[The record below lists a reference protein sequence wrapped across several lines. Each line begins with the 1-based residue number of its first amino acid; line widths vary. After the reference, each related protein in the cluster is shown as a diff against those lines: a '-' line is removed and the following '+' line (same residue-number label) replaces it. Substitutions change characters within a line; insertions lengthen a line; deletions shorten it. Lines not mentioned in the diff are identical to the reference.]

1 LNIAKTVF
9 RILYGQRL
17 PVTAGILQVRGIDS
31 PVTIRRDAFGI
42 PYIEAGSD
50 TDAWYGLGF
59 CHGQDRAFQ
68 IELYLRIACGTLAEL
83 VGQGVLSVDRIS
95 RRVGF
100 LRAAREQFPLL
111 GEHTRKMLTSYAL
124 GVTDGARLGCRKAA
138 HEFSLLQNHP
148 SIYKPEDT
156 LAVIKLMSFL
166 MATNWDN
173 ELTRLKILTE
183 DGVDALNALDDSYP
197 EYFPVTS
204 PPGKLARRALTCLED
219 DLNIFLNAIPQGGGS
234 NNWVIAPA
242 RTSTGRPILANDP
255 HLPPA
260 VPPYW
265 YLAHMRTPEWT
276 VAGATYAGI
285 PTMPVGHNDT
295 AAWGITVGTI
305 DNTDLFIEEIGD
317 DGCSVRMDDHF
328 IPCEVV
334 KETIQV
340 KGADP
345 VVEEVLITP
354 RGPIIGPA
362 LEGEPGTVSI
372 RATWLDPKPIS
383 GLFEFQKIRTFEELR
398 QSLVKWPLSSYHI
411 VYADTSGSIGW
422 QLAGDAPRR
431 RSGWGTIPL
440 PGWNPNAGWEDGTI
454 PFEQLPH
461 LYNPDSGFIA
471 TANNPAAP
479 EEKGPFLG
487 ADSLDGFRLER
498 ISDVLAS
505 RKDWD
510 LASVQALQMDLQSI
524 PWLELRNILLNLSDE
539 NDGVRQALD
548 LLKDWDGELGVG
560 SIAGTIF
567 EYFLVEMVR
576 RVVTTKAPRSIQ
588 WALGKGYTQVAP
600 YNSVMIRQIGRL
612 VNLLTHQPGGWFA
625 DSWQAQMTAALAK
638 VMDDLRKRCGDEPAR
653 WAWGGVRKL
662 YLRPL
667 DGKRGP
673 LDSVFRLGPITIGG
687 DSNTISPAGLDPFD
701 PLANPTDITTLRMV
715 LDVGNWEV
723 NSFSL
728 SGGQSGNPF
737 SPHYADMLP
746 LWQAG
751 KGVAIAWSQQ
761 KVDEITKSVL
771 RLEPK

>member
-1 LNIAKTVF
+1 VDIVKTIF
-9 RILYGQRL
+9 RLLYGQRL
-17 PVTAGILQVRGIDS
+17 PITDGTLHVMDIDS
-31 PVTIRRDAFGI
+31 AVTIKRDAYGI
-42 PYIEAGSD
+42 PYIESASEMG
-50 TDAWYGLGF
+50 AWYGLGF

-68 IELYLRIACGTLAEL
+68 IELYLRIARGTMAEL
-83 VGQGVLSVDRIS
+83 IGKDVLSIDRIS

-100 LRAAREQFPLL
+100 LRAAQEQFPLL
-111 GEHTRKMLTSYAL
+111 DEHCRTLLESYAL
-124 GVTDGARLGCRKAA
+124 GVTDGSRLGCRREA
-138 HEFSLLQNHP
+138 HEFSLLQSHP
-148 SIYKPEDT
+148 SIYKPEDA

-183 DGVDALNALDDSYP
+183 DGVDALKALDDSYP

-204 PPGKLARRALTCLED
+204 PPGKLARRALTCLEE
-219 DLNIFLNAIPQGGGS
+219 DLYIFLNAIPRGGGS
-234 NNWVIAPA
+234 NNWVIAPS

-276 VAGATYAGI
+276 VAGATYPGI
-285 PTMPVGHNDT
+285 PTMPVGHNGT

-305 DNTDLFIEEIGD
+305 DNTDLFIEEVGD

-334 KETIQV
+334 KETILI
-340 KGADP
+340 KDADS

-362 LEGEPGTVSI
+362 LEGEPGTLSI

-383 GLFEFQKIRTFEELR
+383 GLFHFQKVQTFEDLR
-398 QSLVKWPLSSYHI
+398 KSLVNWPLSSYHI
-411 VYADTSGSIGW
+411 VYADVSGSIGW

-440 PGWNPNAGWEDGTI
+440 PGWDPDTGWEEETI

-461 LYNPDSGFIA
+461 LHNPSSGFIA
-471 TANNPAAP
+471 TANNPPAP

-510 LASVQALQMDLQSI
+510 FASAQALQMDLQSI
-524 PWLELRNILLNLSDE
+524 PWHELRDVLLNLPG
-539 NDGVRQALD
+539 NNQAVRQALD
-548 LLKDWDGELGVG
+548 LLKAWDGVLGAG
-560 SIAGTIF
+560 SVAGTIF
-567 EYFLVEMVR
+567 ECFLMEMVR
-576 RVVTTKAPRSIQ
+576 RVVTAKAPRSIQ

-612 VNLLTHQPGGWFA
+612 VNLLIKQPDGWFA
-625 DSWQAQMTAALAK
+625 DSWQAQMTASLST
-638 VMDDLRKRCGDEPAR
+638 VMGDLRRRFGAQPAR
-653 WAWGGVRKL
+653 WAWGSVRKL
-662 YLRPL
+662 YMRPL

-673 LDSVFRLGPITIGG
+673 LDPVFRLGPITIGG

-728 SGGQSGNPF
+728 SGGQSGNPL

-746 LWQAG
+746 LWQDG
-751 KGVAIAWSQQ
+751 KGVSIAWSQL
-761 KVDEITKSVL
+761 KVEEITKSVL